1 MDYTFL
7 NAISSLEN
15 YSLII
20 IAILPSFAWL
30 LIYLKKDSHPEPNS
44 MVLKVFFTGTISGFL
59 ALLFQKTIIDYSRLI
74 EISNLSRLLIINFF
88 VVSLSE
94 EVLKYL
100 AVRIKVFKTQHLDE
114 PLDIML
120 YMIISGLGFATLE
133 NIFKLSDVQVINQI
147 NAYLESIPGIIIAPI
162 IIFISS
168 TFLHAL
174 TSGIWGFFIAIGEN
188 NLKYKKIYFILGLIS
203 AVTLHALYNLSIY
216 KNFILLTP
224 VLILIMALFVFGFCV
239 QRLQKIKSVC
249 KIK

>member
-1 MDYTFL
+1 
-7 NAISSLEN
+7 
-15 YSLII
+15 
-20 IAILPSFAWL
+20 
-30 LIYLKKDSHPEPNS
+30 
-44 MVLKVFFTGTISGFL
+44 
-59 ALLFQKTIIDYSRLI
+59 
-74 EISNLSRLLIINFF
+74 
-88 VVSLSE
+88 
-94 EVLKYL
+94 
-100 AVRIKVFKTQHLDE
+100 
-114 PLDIML
+114 
-120 YMIISGLGFATLE
+120 MIISGLGFATLE